1 MAATD
6 PTHPYAFAAPELD
19 RASETREHDHVL
31 HAAWKAADTRV
42 IVLRRDGRVL
52 ADAAGAQLVRLG
64 NAGLDLG
71 QVSYLGRGSS
81 GAVFGV
87 ALDDDASLPGMPA
100 AARYIDLRSAAAQL
114 GAGEAALAAFA
125 RSLLHW
131 QSRKRYCGR
140 CGAPARLAA
149 GGHRALCTDTA
160 CAQAYFPR
168 TDPAIIVVVQHGRR
182 CLLGRQAPWPARR
195 YSALAGFVEPGETL
209 EDAVRR
215 EVHEETGVRVGA
227 CRYVGSQPWPF
238 PASLMLGFLAEAE
251 SEAIQV
257 GAELEDARWFDA
269 DTLPAEIARGEVLL
283 SPAISIA
290 FHLIDHWF
298 HGLTGA
304 RLAPGPALSSPPA
317 QAT

>member
-1 MAATD
+1 MSAHD

-19 RASETREHDHVL
+19 RASEAREHDHVL
-31 HAAWKAADTRV
+31 HEAWVAPATRV

-52 ADAAGAQLVRLG
+52 VDAEGARLLRLG
-64 NAGLDLG
+64 NAGLALA
-71 QVSYLGRGSS
+71 QVSYLGRDPS
-81 GAVFGV
+81 GAVFCI
-87 ALDDDASLPGMPA
+87 ALDEGASLAGTPE
-100 AARYIDLRSAAAQL
+100 AARYIDLRAAAAQL
-114 GAGEAALAAFA
+114 AAGEAALAAFA

-131 QSRKRYCGR
+131 QSRKHFCGR

-149 GGHRALCTDTA
+149 GGHRARCSDEA
-160 CAQAYFPR
+160 CAQEYFPR
-168 TDPAIIVVVQHGRR
+168 TDPAVIVVVQHGRR
-182 CLLGRQAPWPARR
+182 CLLGRQATWPARR

-215 EVHEETGVRVGA
+215 EVQEETGVRVGA

-238 PASLMLGFLAEAE
+238 PASLMLGFIAQAE
-251 SEAIQV
+251 SAAIEV

-269 DTLPAEIARGEVLL
+269 DELPAQVERGEVLL

-290 FHLIDHWF
+290 FHLIDHWY

-304 RLAPGPALSSPPA
+304 HLAPGPALASR
-317 QAT
+317 

>member
-1 MAATD
+1 MSAPD
-6 PTHPYAFAAPELD
+6 PVISYAFAGPELD

-31 HAAWKAADTRV
+31 NAAWQAPDTRV

-52 ADAAGAQLVRLG
+52 ADGSGAQLVRLG
-64 NAGLDLG
+64 NAGLDLA
-71 QVSYLGRGSS
+71 QASYLGRGPG
-81 GAVFGV
+81 GAVFCIAVDEGVGV
-87 ALDDDASLPGMPA
+87 AGAPDM
-100 AARYIDLRSAAAQL
+100 ARFIDLRTAAAQL

-149 GGHRALCTDTA
+149 GGHRARCTDTA
-160 CAQAYFPR
+160 CAQEYFPR

-182 CLLGRQAPWPARR
+182 CLLGRQASWPARR

-238 PASLMLGFLAEAE
+238 PASLMLGFLAQAE
-251 SEAIQV
+251 SDAIAV

-269 DTLPAEIARGEVLL
+269 DALPAQLERGEVLL
-283 SPAISIA
+283 APAISIA
-290 FHLIDHWF
+290 FHLIDHWY

-304 RLAPGPALSSPPA
+304 HLAPGPALPA
-317 QAT
+317 R

>member
-1 MAATD
+1 MSAHD

-19 RASETREHDHVL
+19 RASEAREHDHVL
-31 HAAWKAADTRV
+31 HDAWAASDTRV

-52 ADAAGAQLVRLG
+52 VDATGARLVRLG
-64 NAGLDLG
+64 NAGLDLE
-71 QVSYLGRGSS
+71 QVSYLGRSPS
-81 GAVFGV
+81 GAVFCI
-87 ALDDDASLPGMPA
+87 ALDEGASLAGTPE
-100 AARYIDLRSAAAQL
+100 AARYIDLRAAAAQL
-114 GAGEAALAAFA
+114 PAGEAALAAFA

-131 QSRKRYCGR
+131 QSRKRHCGR

-149 GGHRALCTDTA
+149 GGHRARCTDEG
-160 CAQAYFPR
+160 CAQEYFPR
-168 TDPAIIVVVQHGRR
+168 TDPAVIVVVQHGRR
-182 CLLGRQAPWPARR
+182 CLLGRQSSWPARR

-215 EVHEETGVRVGA
+215 EVQEETGVRVGA

-238 PASLMLGFLAEAE
+238 PASLMLGFLAQAR
-251 SEAIQV
+251 SEAIAV

-269 DTLPAEIARGEVLL
+269 DTLPEQIERGEVLL

-290 FHLIDHWF
+290 FHLIDHWY

-304 RLAPGPALSSPPA
+304 HLAPGPALASR
-317 QAT
+317 